1 MPDFNDKAS
10 SSSISSPKS
19 TTGSIKNDYEISTS
33 GDHSFVNDMPANQ
46 SGSQAKKA
54 REAAVETVSIA
65 ISEAGS
71 HDT

>member
-1 MPDFNDKAS
+1 
-10 SSSISSPKS
+10 
-19 TTGSIKNDYEISTS
+19 
-33 GDHSFVNDMPANQ
+33 MPANQ